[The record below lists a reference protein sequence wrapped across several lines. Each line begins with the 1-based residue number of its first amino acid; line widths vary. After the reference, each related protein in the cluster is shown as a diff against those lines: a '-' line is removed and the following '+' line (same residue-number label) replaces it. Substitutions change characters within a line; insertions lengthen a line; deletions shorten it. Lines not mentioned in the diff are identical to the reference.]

1 MKFLE
6 KFTLIVYSYIILFI
20 AIILCLLIFNWVDL
34 GTISNVL
41 KIVTTQE
48 PTSKITLAVSVI
60 FILLSLKCIFFD
72 SSSKEKIKEA
82 QGILLK
88 NESGKLL
95 ISKETLDNIVKSV
108 VSGFE
113 SVKECIPKI
122 SVNEENEITITLQI
136 TVSENAVIKE
146 LASNLQNKVKEEV
159 KAISDLEVKEVNI
172 KVLNFSQENKEQD

>member
-20 AIILCLLIFNWVDL
+20 TIILCLLIFNWVDL

-41 KIVTTQE
+41 NIVTTQE

-72 SSSKEKIKEA
+72 SSAKEKIKET

-95 ISKETLDNIVKSV
+95 ISKETLDNMVKAIVA
-108 VSGFE
+108 GFE

-122 SVNEENEITITLQI
+122 SVNEKNEITITLQI

-172 KVLNFSQENKEQD
+172 KVLNFSQENEEQD

>member
-113 SVKECIPKI
+113 SVKEC
-122 SVNEENEITITLQI
+122 EENEITITLQI